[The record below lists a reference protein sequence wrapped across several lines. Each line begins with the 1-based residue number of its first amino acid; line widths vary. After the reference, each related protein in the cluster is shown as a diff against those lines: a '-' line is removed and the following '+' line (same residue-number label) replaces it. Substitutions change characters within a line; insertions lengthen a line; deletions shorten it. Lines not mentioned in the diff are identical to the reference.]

1 MKIMLVNPPRV
12 DGFVV
17 VREERYEHKDVG
29 ALYPPI
35 SLLYTAAV
43 LEREEI
49 PLELIDANGF
59 DISLEEI
66 QKRMDAYRPDVVFI
80 RCGFD
85 TQDTDVKVLQYA
97 KERLNAITVLRNKII
112 GDVDW
117 LKEESL
123 KKWQFVDIFINCEPD
138 SMIVDLVRQLEK
150 NGLAGRA
157 SIKGISYLEEGKMK
171 TTGPVVPQEDLDHLP
186 FPAYHLLPNLKPYH
200 TGVLDQPFALINTSR
215 GCPFPCTFC
224 AYHRSG
230 YRTRSPENVIEEL
243 KFLKKTH
250 GLKSFLFFDDVIG
263 LQKGRFEKICEL
275 MIQEKLNLKWVA
287 CTRANLVNLEQLKL
301 MKKAGCQELAFGIES
316 GDPEVLKMTNK
327 GISLEDIE
335 NATKLC
341 KKVGILFY
349 GMAIIGLPG
358 ETRSS
363 IENTIKFIKKI
374 NPFYTQFCFSTPF
387 PNTDVYQYYVENGLL
402 LSKDWKQ
409 YSPLAPM
416 PVVRTKELSQDDL
429 VEIRNYVYRRIIL
442 DFKYLISKIRIF
454 DWKWNIDGFIKIMGR
469 IKAILFKGFV
479 R

>member
-1 MKIMLVNPPRV
+1 MLVNPPRV

-29 ALYPPI
+29 ALYPPL

-43 LEREEI
+43 LERVDV
-49 PLELIDANGF
+49 PVQLLDANGF
-59 DISLEEI
+59 DLSQEDVQSRIDEF
-66 QKRMDAYRPDVVFI
+66 KPDVI
-80 RCGFD
+80 LARCGFD
-85 TQDTDVKVLQYA
+85 TQEEDVQCLKYA
-97 KERLNAITVLRNKII
+97 KEKHGSITLLRNKII
-112 GDVDW
+112 GDVAW
-117 LKEESL
+117 LKKDFLER
-123 KKWQFVDIFINCEPD
+123 FPFIDFFLDYEPD
-138 SMIVDLVRQLEK
+138 SILVDIIKALEK
-150 NGLAGRA
+150 SIENGRLNAKGVSFLANDSLKSNPPGN
-157 SIKGISYLEEGKMK
+157 LEG
-171 TTGPVVPQEDLDHLP
+171 DLDKLP
-186 FPAYHLLPNLKPYH
+186 FPAYHLLPSLKPYH
-200 TGVLDQPFALINTSR
+200 TGVLDQPFALVNTSR

-316 GDPEVLKMTNK
+316 GDPEVLKRTNK
-327 GISLEDIE
+327 GITLKEIE
-335 NATKLC
+335 EATRLC
-341 KKVGILFY
+341 KKAGILFY

-358 ETRSS
+358 ETRQS
-363 IENTIKFIKKI
+363 IENTVRFIKKI

-387 PNTDVYQYYVENGLL
+387 PNTDIYKDYEEKGLL
-402 LSKDWKQ
+402 MTKDWKQ
-409 YSPLAPM
+409 YSPLAPV
-416 PVVRTKELSQDDL
+416 PVVRTETLSQDDL
-429 VEIRNYVYRRIIL
+429 VELRNLVYRRIIL
-442 DFKYLISKIRIF
+442 DFRYLFSKIRLF
-454 DWKWNIDGFIKIMGR
+454 DWKWNIEGFIKIMGR
-469 IKAILFKGFV
+469 IKAILLRRFV

>member
-1 MKIMLVNPPRV
+1 MKILIINPPRV

-29 ALYPPI
+29 ALYPPL

-43 LEREEI
+43 LERAGVA
-49 PLELIDANGF
+49 LELIDANGF
-59 DISLEEI
+59 DISEEELE
-66 QKRMDAYRPDVVFI
+66 KRIDSVQPDIVLA

-85 TQDTDVKVLQYA
+85 TQDEDVRCLKYA
-97 KERLNAITVLRNKII
+97 KEKYDSITLLRNKII

-123 KKWQFVDIFINCEPD
+123 KKWPFIDIFLNCEPD
-138 SMIVDLVRQLEK
+138 SMIVGLIRHLEK
-150 NGLAGRA
+150 NGIAGIRTA
-157 SIKGISYLEEGKMK
+157 AGISFIENGKMK
-171 TTGPVVPQEDLDHLP
+171 TNEAVLVEEDLDTMP

-230 YRTRSPENVIEEL
+230 YRTRSPENVINEI
-243 KFLKKTH
+243 KFLKKAH

-275 MIQEKLNLKWVA
+275 MIEEKLNLKWVA
-287 CTRANLVNLEQLKL
+287 CTRANLVNFEQLKL

-327 GISLEDIE
+327 GITLAEIE
-335 NATKLC
+335 EATRLC
-341 KKVGILFY
+341 KKAGILFY

-358 ETRSS
+358 ESRQS
-363 IENTIKFIKKI
+363 IEHTIKFIKKI

-387 PNTDVYQYYVENGLL
+387 PNTDVYDYYEKNGLL
-402 LSKDWKQ
+402 ISKDWKL
-409 YSPLAPM
+409 YSPLSPV
-416 PVVRTKELSQDDL
+416 PVVRTKELSQQEL
-429 VEIRNYVYRRIIL
+429 VEMRNYVYRRIIL
-442 DFKYLISKIRIF
+442 DFKYLFSKIRLF
-454 DWKWNIDGFIKIMGR
+454 DWKWNIQGFIKIMGR
-469 IKAILFKGFV
+469 IRAILFKGFV